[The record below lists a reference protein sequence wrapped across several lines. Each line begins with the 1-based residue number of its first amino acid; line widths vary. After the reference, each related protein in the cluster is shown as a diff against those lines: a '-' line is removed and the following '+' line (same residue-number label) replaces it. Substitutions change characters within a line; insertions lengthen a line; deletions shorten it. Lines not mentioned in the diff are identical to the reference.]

1 MIATWHSL
9 YLAQLDCQPFA
20 HLESLFLLSQFQ
32 HWPNAAGL
40 NGLKSTYQADSDA
53 TPDFVCQSD
62 LLESGDYYEQII
74 FKQGHIPTRPDGW
87 HDLFN
92 ALIWLQFPKTKSLLN
107 ALHIA
112 DISQFGLSP
121 RTLRRNNLTHFDE
134 CGVILLVE
142 EGHEFLLEGLAQHQ
156 WHSVFVE
163 NRALWG
169 NKIHSVMF
177 GHANLEMLL
186 QPFIGLTGK
195 WLGLSVA
202 AGFAQLSPKQQ
213 MAIVDEKL
221 MEKLTESDLFAHK
234 KVLLP
239 IPLLGI
245 PGWHRAN
252 QHSEFYQNADY
263 FRPKSQRGAAK

>member
-20 HLESLFLLSQFQ
+20 HLESLFLLSQFPT
-32 HWPNAAGL
+32 WPNAAGL
-40 NGLKSTYQADSDA
+40 NGLKATHQADSDA

-62 LLESGDYYEQII
+62 LLESDDYYEQII

-107 ALHIA
+107 QLHIA
-112 DISQFGLSP
+112 DISQFGVSP

-134 CGVILLVE
+134 CGVVLLVE

-156 WHSVFVE
+156 WHSVMVE

-169 NKIHSVMF
+169 DKIHSLMF

-195 WLGLSVA
+195 WLGISVA
-202 AGFAQLSPKQQ
+202 AGFAQLPAKQQ
-213 MAIVDEKL
+213 LAIVDEKL
-221 MEKLTESDLFAHK
+221 VEKLTESDLFAHK

-245 PGWHRAN
+245 PGWHGAN
-252 QHSEFYQNADY
+252 QHPEFYQNTDY
-263 FRPKSQRGAAK
+263 FRPKSQRLAAK